1 MSKLIVLVNMAFW
14 AFALMW
20 VLNLEKKGCACS
32 RDWRRDY
39 MKYYFI
45 AAILYQILVLSDRPQ
60 YLKVAMPV
68 IGLATLF
75 YLYVSLSYITKQ
87 RKKECGCSASKER
100 MILFIFSIIQI
111 ILIAMVSLKLI
122 KVHRS

>member
-100 MILFIFSIIQI
+100 MILFIFSII
-111 ILIAMVSLKLI
+111 LIAMVSLKLI